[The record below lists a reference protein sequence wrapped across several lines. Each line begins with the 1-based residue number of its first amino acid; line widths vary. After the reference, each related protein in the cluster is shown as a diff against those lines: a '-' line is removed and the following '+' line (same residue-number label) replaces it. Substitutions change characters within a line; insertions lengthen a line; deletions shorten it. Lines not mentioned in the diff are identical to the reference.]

1 MKRQI
6 FILLIFILTFSCK
19 PKENMIYMSNHNFEQ
34 EVNQARYTGLK
45 IKQGDI
51 LEIVVSAFD
60 DIAVKPFNLNTITT
74 TSNLSEPNMGSS
86 TTGSKYVVSTDG
98 FITFPVLGKI
108 YCQGMTKQ
116 QLKEDL
122 EQRLKQYLIDPLV
135 DIRLVNLNISVLGEV
150 KIPGSKT
157 PTTERIN
164 LFQALAL
171 AGDMTDYAD
180 RTKVKLLRY
189 SEESKK
195 DSVIQ
200 LDFSD
205 ASIVNSSYY
214 YLQQND
220 ILYVEPDK
228 NKQIAA
234 NNNPNRTLTWQ
245 LIAVVVSV
253 ATLLIRFTN

>member
-1 MKRQI
+1 MKKYT

-19 PKENMIYMSNHNFEQ
+19 PKENMVYMSNHNFEK
-34 EVNQARYTGLK
+34 ESSQARYTGLR
-45 IKQGDI
+45 IKEGDV

-60 DIAVKPFNLNTITT
+60 EIAVKPFNLTTVSSTNETNEISTT
-74 TSNLSEPNMGSS
+74 TNAASRYTVTAE
-86 TTGSKYVVSTDG
+86 G
-98 FITFPVLGKI
+98 FVMFPVLGKI

-116 QLKEDL
+116 QLKEDVEL
-122 EQRLKQYLIDPLV
+122 RLKVYLMDPIV
-135 DIRLVNLNISVLGEV
+135 DIRLVNLNINIIGEV
-150 KIPGSKT
+150 KSPGNKT
-157 PTTERIN
+157 ASNERIN

-171 AGDMTDYAD
+171 AGDMTDAAD
-180 RTKVKLLRY
+180 RTRVKLLRY

-195 DSVIQ
+195 DSVIN

-205 ASIVNSSYY
+205 ASIVKSPYY

-234 NNNPNRTLTWQ
+234 NSTNPNKALFWQ
-245 LIAVVVSV
+245 LITVAVSIS
-253 ATLLIRFTN
+253 ALLIRFTR

>member
-1 MKRQI
+1 
-6 FILLIFILTFSCK
+6 
-19 PKENMIYMSNHNFEQ
+19 MSNHNFEQ
-34 EVNQARYTGLK
+34 ETNQARYTGLK
-45 IKQGDI
+45 IKEGDV

-60 DIAVKPFNLNTITT
+60 EIAVKPFNLNTI
-74 TSNLSEPNMGSS
+74 SS
-86 TTGSKYVVSTDG
+86 TNNTAESSSAVINNSGSRYMVSTEG
-98 FITFPVLGKI
+98 FITFPVLGKV

-122 EQRLKQYLIDPLV
+122 EQRLKVYLTDPIV

-150 KIPGSKT
+150 KMPGTKT
-157 PTTERIN
+157 SNTERIN

-171 AGDMTDYAD
+171 AGDMTDAAD

-195 DSVIQ
+195 DSVVT

-205 ASIVNSSYY
+205 ASIVNSPYY

-220 ILYVEPDK
+220 IVYVEPDR

-234 NNNPNRTLTWQ
+234 NNTNPNRTLFWQ
-245 LIAVVVSV
+245 LITVAVSI
-253 ATLLIRFTN
+253 AALLVRFTR

>member
-1 MKRQI
+1 MV
-6 FILLIFILTFSCK
+6 
-19 PKENMIYMSNHNFEQ
+19 YMSNHNFEQ
-34 EVNQARYTGLK
+34 ETNQARYTGLK
-45 IKQGDI
+45 IKEGDV

-60 DIAVKPFNLNTITT
+60 EIAVKPFNLNTI
-74 TSNLSEPNMGSS
+74 SS
-86 TTGSKYVVSTDG
+86 TNNTAESSSAVINNSGSRYMVSTEG
-98 FITFPVLGKI
+98 FITFPVLGKV

-122 EQRLKQYLIDPLV
+122 EQRLKVYLTDPIV

-150 KIPGSKT
+150 KMPGTKT
-157 PTTERIN
+157 SNTERIN

-171 AGDMTDYAD
+171 AGDMTDAAD

-195 DSVIQ
+195 DSVVT

-205 ASIVNSSYY
+205 ASIVNSPYY

-220 ILYVEPDK
+220 IVYVEPDR

-234 NNNPNRTLTWQ
+234 NNTNPNRTLFWQ
-245 LIAVVVSV
+245 LITVAVSI
-253 ATLLIRFTN
+253 AALLVRFTR

>member
-34 EVNQARYTGLK
+34 EANQARYTGLK

-60 DIAVKPFNLNTITT
+60 EIAVKPFNLNTI
-74 TSNLSEPNMGSS
+74 SS
-86 TTGSKYVVSTDG
+86 TNNTADEGATNGSGSRYTVSTEG
-98 FITFPVLGKI
+98 GIAFPVLGKV

-122 EQRLKQYLIDPLV
+122 EQRLKIYLTDPLV
-135 DIRLVNLNISVLGEV
+135 DIRLVNLNISVIGEV
-150 KIPGSKT
+150 RNPGNKT
-157 PTTERIN
+157 ASNERIN

-171 AGDMTDYAD
+171 AGDMTDAAD

-189 SEESKK
+189 SEADQK
-195 DSVIQ
+195 DSVVV

-205 ASIVNSSYY
+205 ASIVNSPFY

-234 NNNPNRTLTWQ
+234 NNTNPNKALLWQ
-245 LIAVVVSV
+245 LIAVAVSL
-253 ATLLIRFTN
+253 TSLFIRFTR